1 MCFGTKFAKFQ
12 SFETWSRT
20 SSPFLTR
27 ASELQSHK
35 RGYELIEWEENG
47 STLELE
53 EGGGSAGFDFVPQL
67 KRKAWQTILDAGL
80 NFVKVG

>member
-53 EGGGSAGFDFVPQL
+53 EEEEGGAV
-67 KRKAWQTILDAGL
+67 LDSTLSL
-80 NFVKVG
+80 NLRGRPGRQFLMQD